1 MGIYPVYYNFR
12 NEEKVEQKITSLH
25 YTVFLHFSVSHF
37 YRIFVGAPPPTHTQN
52 ILRESI
58 MNDRIVVKKNMLM
71 SHDGTRLIGAART
84 VRKCIIPR
92 TVKIIDVCAFRN
104 CTLLKEIHIPSSV
117 EIIKKRAFIGCT
129 NLLKVHIDLEKS
141 ELTHIQS
148 GAFDKCKR
156 LESIVL
162 PHRLETIGKSA
173 FSRCTN
179 LKDIY
184 IRPTVKSIEKRAF
197 HECINLPPKY
207 SCTHKELLVL
217 WIFGI
222 EGKLNRNLGYRVYQR
237 ICMFLPMHEH
247 QNLFHCNNRTAS
259 PKPRCVIG

>member
-1 MGIYPVYYNFR
+1 
-12 NEEKVEQKITSLH
+12 
-25 YTVFLHFSVSHF
+25 
-37 YRIFVGAPPPTHTQN
+37 
-52 ILRESI
+52 
-58 MNDRIVVKKNMLM
+58 MNGRIVVNKNMII
-71 SHDGTRLIGAART
+71 SHDGTRLTGAAQT
-84 VRKCIIPR
+84 IRKCIIPD
-92 TVKIIDVCAFRN
+92 TVKIIDVGAFRN

-117 EIIKKRAFIGCT
+117 EIIKKKAFIGCT

-141 ELTHIQS
+141 KLSHIQS
-148 GAFDKCKR
+148 SAFHECKR

-179 LKDIY
+179 LKDIC

-207 SCTHKELLVL
+207 SCTHKEILVL

-222 EGKLNRNLGYRVYQR
+222 EGKLYRHLGNRVYQR
-237 ICMFLPMHEH
+237 ICLFLPMLVH
-247 QNLFHCNNRTAS
+247 QNLFHHCNNRTVS